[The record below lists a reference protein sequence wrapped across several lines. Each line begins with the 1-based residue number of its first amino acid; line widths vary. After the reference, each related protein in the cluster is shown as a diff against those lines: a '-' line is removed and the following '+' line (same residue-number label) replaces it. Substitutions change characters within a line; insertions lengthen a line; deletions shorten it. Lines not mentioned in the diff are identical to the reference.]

1 MAPCDPCRFV
11 ARLNRRV
18 RSRLGGV
25 RKGGSRPAK
34 QKTRKTTPCTV
45 AKCLKSQLRKW
56 CEIASCGIAEI
67 YCAVGQNRR
76 MMASWQG
83 VLRECPCAKKPD
95 GLGAMAGLGS
105 ACFLMILRVTCVAGW
120 TLQG

>member
-11 ARLNRRV
+11 ARLNRPV

-25 RKGGSRPAK
+25 RKGRSRPAK

-45 AKCLKSQLRKW
+45 AKCLKSQARKW
-56 CEIASCGIAEI
+56 CEIATCGITEI

-83 VLRECPCAKKPD
+83 VAPRMALREKARWSWCD
-95 GLGAMAGLGS
+95 GGAREPVLS
-105 ACFLMILRVTCVAGW
+105 
-120 TLQG
+120 